1 MADRIEN
8 LADFVAFVNANIKGS
23 EKSEAQ
29 TFLDRFFQAF
39 GHGGVDEY
47 GKYYIESLDL
57 YLGTWYGKKL
67 DQIFHWLLWWG
78 GDDRILYWKADQEET
93 VKQSRNTKR

>member
-39 GHGGVDEY
+39 GHVGVDEY
-47 GKYYIESLDL
+47 GKYYIESLEL
-57 YLGTWYGKKL
+57 YLGNWYGKKL
-67 DQIFHWLLWWG
+67 DQIFRWLRWWG
-78 GDDRILYWKADQEET
+78 GDDHILY
-93 VKQSRNTKR
+93 